1 MGAFLGLSGEFL
13 HSTLISGGGLAVE
26 ER

>member
-1 MGAFLGLSGEFL
+1 MGAFLGLSGDFL
-13 HSTLISGGGLAVE
+13 HSTLISGGVLAVE